1 MAELQGLFKTEDV
14 SVEFADHEHLKRG
27 LRSRTFLH
35 TLFLSPRQSVSKQQ
49 SAVESVRLPADWS
62 GFSLTLLVWNFSLLP
77 LTSFFSDL
85 CKRCRDLFPLGVSL
99 ANIDVVSQDCPRLY
113 WMLTFLCPP

>member
-1 MAELQGLFKTEDV
+1 MAELQGLFKTNV
-14 SVEFADHEHLKRG
+14 SVEFADHEHLKQG
-27 LRSRTFLH
+27 ERSRTFLN

-85 CKRCRDLFPLGVSL
+85 CKRCHDLFPLGVSL
-99 ANIDVVSQDCPRLY
+99 ADIDVVS
-113 WMLTFLCPP
+113 

>member
-14 SVEFADHEHLKRG
+14 GVEFADHEHLNRG
-27 LRSRTFLH
+27 ERSRTFLN

-49 SAVESVRLPADWS
+49 SAVESVHLPADWS
-62 GFSLTLLVWNFSLLP
+62 AFSLTLLVWNFSLLP

-85 CKRCRDLFPLGVSL
+85 CKRCHDLFPLGVSL
-99 ANIDVVSQDCPRLY
+99 ADTDVVSEDCLWLY
-113 WMLTFLCPP
+113 WMF